1 MQVAM
6 SGLLAAPKAEAV
18 YRNASVV
25 SGSGLAG
32 HPRVVYDVFRTAGEW
47 WADFSKAET
56 IDGGICQVKAAC
68 AVDSGCDGF
77 VYRIR
82 DGAGLLGRGLRVM
95 DKASPATKS
104 KVNRF
109 AVMHP
114 PTGPRDTRIP
124 RALGFFPGQLEQIGL
139 LHKGLHQSEGL
150 GIGSSRRI
158 GVGVPEG
165 GAPVHVQ
172 SHPHAIPLG
181 LRHQRSQGRR
191 RWSAGQRDGADQKP
205 ASPFRQ
211 SRPVRIQGS
220 LIEGLISKSGTKIAG
235 KTLKHPFATG
245 IAAHQHHP

>member
-109 AVMHP
+109 ARKAPRGVLMYVKRGRGLHLGKLDVEAGTVVGGGGNMNAAGGGPKGP
-114 PTGPRDTRIP
+114 PGGGGPAPPPPVERVWLLC
-124 RALGFFPGQLEQIGL
+124 RALSWLSCL
-139 LHKGLHQSEGL
+139 
-150 GIGSSRRI
+150 
-158 GVGVPEG
+158 G
-165 GAPVHVQ
+165 GAEA
-172 SHPHAIPLG
+172 SLASLG
-181 LRHQRSQGRR
+181 GTRSKPRR
-191 RWSAGQRDGADQKP
+191 R
-205 ASPFRQ
+205 
-211 SRPVRIQGS
+211 
-220 LIEGLISKSGTKIAG
+220 
-235 KTLKHPFATG
+235 
-245 IAAHQHHP
+245 